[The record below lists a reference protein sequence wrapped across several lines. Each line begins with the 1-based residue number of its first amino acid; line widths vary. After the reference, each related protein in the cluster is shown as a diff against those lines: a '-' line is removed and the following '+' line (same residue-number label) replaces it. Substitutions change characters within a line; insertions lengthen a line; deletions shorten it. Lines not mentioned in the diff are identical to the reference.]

1 MTEQLEQLIQAAAQ
15 MADDDPRLAQAR
27 GLIRLR
33 IIAKLSQAYPHLD
46 QANCANV
53 IATVFENLENIVQWV
68 DENGVHIAN
77 DEPVIRDALLSE
89 LRMVLCANQT
99 RCTVATAGSSAG

>member
-27 GLIRLR
+27 ELIRLR
-33 IIAKLSQAYPHLD
+33 IIAKLRQTYPNLD
-46 QANCANV
+46 PANCANV

-89 LRMVLCANQT
+89 MRMVLCANQT
-99 RCTVATAGSSAG
+99 PCTLAMCQL

>member
-1 MTEQLEQLIQAAAQ
+1 M
-15 MADDDPRLAQAR
+15 
-27 GLIRLR
+27 
-33 IIAKLSQAYPHLD
+33 
-46 QANCANV
+46 
-53 IATVFENLENIVQWV
+53 ATVLENLGNVVQWV

-99 RCTVATAGSSAG
+99 RCTVAMAGSAPLAS